1 MLDNPTLFKFDATVI
16 AIEGHVMTIT
26 LDRPEK
32 KNAINEIMANEIIY
46 ALKYAAESNQIRVV
60 IIQANGD
67 TFCAGGDLKGMTGA
81 EQQSL
86 STVPKLGNVD
96 DISLLLRNLNKPVIA
111 KIQGNVFAGALMIVT
126 NSTHAISSDGVKFS
140 APEIKRGI
148 WPFMVMAGLFRVMPK
163 RQGLDF
169 IMRGNAIDAQTAE
182 KYGLINECVPHEELN
197 NVVNSLSQEFS
208 SLPPNTMKM
217 GLKAYNQQDRME
229 FNDALPY
236 LREQLKE
243 CVEGD
248 DAKEGI
254 TAFFDKREPKWKGEV
269 DES

>member
-1 MLDNPTLFKFDATVI
+1 MLDNPKLFKFDATVI
-16 AIEGHVMTIT
+16 AIEDHIMTIT

-32 KNAINEIMANEIIY
+32 KNAINEMMANEIIY
-46 ALKYAAESNQIRVV
+46 ALKYAAENNQIRVV

-81 EQQSL
+81 EQLSS
-86 STVPKLGNVD
+86 STVPSLGDVE
-96 DISLLLRNLNKPVIA
+96 DISLLLRNLNKPVIT
-111 KIQGNVFAGALMIVT
+111 KIQGNVFAGALMIVA
-126 NSTHAISSDGVKFS
+126 NSTHAISSDDVRFA

-182 KYGLINECVPHEELN
+182 KYGLINECLPQEELEN
-197 NVVNSLSQEFS
+197 AVYSLAQEFS

-229 FNDALPY
+229 FNDALPF
-236 LREQLKE
+236 LREQLKA
-243 CVEGD
+243 CLEGD

-254 TAFFDKREPKWKGEV
+254 TAFFEKREPKWNGDI

>member
-16 AIEGHVMTIT
+16 AIKGHVMTIT

-46 ALKYAAESNQIRVV
+46 ALKYAAENNQIRVV

-81 EQQSL
+81 EQQTL

-148 WPFMVMAGLFRVMPK
+148 WPFMVMAGLFR
-163 RQGLDF
+163 G
-169 IMRGNAIDAQTAE
+169 MR
-182 KYGLINECVPHEELN
+182 
-197 NVVNSLSQEFS
+197 
-208 SLPPNTMKM
+208 
-217 GLKAYNQQDRME
+217 
-229 FNDALPY
+229 
-236 LREQLKE
+236 
-243 CVEGD
+243 
-248 DAKEGI
+248 
-254 TAFFDKREPKWKGEV
+254 
-269 DES
+269 